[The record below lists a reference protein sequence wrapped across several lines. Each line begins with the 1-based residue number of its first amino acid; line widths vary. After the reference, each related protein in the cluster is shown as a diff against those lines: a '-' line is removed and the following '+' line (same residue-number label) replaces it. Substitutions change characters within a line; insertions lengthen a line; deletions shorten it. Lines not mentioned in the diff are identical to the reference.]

1 MTPAH
6 VATIVFFCTCG
17 LFLAATGLWLIRQ
30 KSASALTERRL
41 RHFTERENDLQ
52 SVNPIVRDNAVGAC
66 GDEANSG
73 PVDTLRKWFV
83 QAAIEMSPAQ
93 FGMVALIVSSTA
105 GLVTF
110 LCTQNFLWFTLAS
123 ACSLPLPLLVVA
135 YKRRKR
141 GKAFESQLPQALE
154 LMARALRTGNS
165 FSFSLKFVAEEM
177 GEPIAAEFGATHK
190 EQEFGIPLEA
200 CLKHLSNRIAC
211 EDIRFFA
218 LSIIVQRETGGDLA
232 EVLDKCAHVIR
243 ERYRI
248 FGQVKALTAEGRL
261 SGYVLSALPVI
272 MFFAINVINPEYSK
286 QLVTTQTGHHMLI
299 FACIMQLL
307 GMLVIK
313 KIVSIKV

>member
-1 MTPAH
+1 MTD
-6 VATIVFFCTCG
+6 
-17 LFLAATGLWLIRQ
+17 
-30 KSASALTERRL
+30 RRL
-41 RHFTERENDLQ
+41 RHFTEREGDLQ
-52 SVNPIVRDNAVGAC
+52 SVSPIVRENPTGTF
-66 GDEANSG
+66 GNEAEPG
-73 PVDTLRKWFV
+73 FTDTIQKWLV
-83 QAAIEMSPAQ
+83 QAAIEMSAAQ
-93 FGMVALIVSSTA
+93 FGAIALTVSSTA
-105 GLVTF
+105 GLVAF
-110 LCTQNFLWFTLAS
+110 LCTQSFLWFMLVGI
-123 ACSLPLPLLVVA
+123 CSLPLPLLVVA

-177 GEPIAAEFGATHK
+177 GEPIAAEFGATHR
-190 EQEFGIPLEA
+190 EQELGIPLEA

-286 QLVTTQTGHHMLI
+286 QLVNTQTGHHMLI

-313 KIVSIKV
+313 KIVTIKV

>member
-105 GLVTF
+105 GLE
-110 LCTQNFLWFTLAS
+110 
-123 ACSLPLPLLVVA
+123 ACVARKPLVCLRIPGLSVDDFYSDYGAV
-135 YKRRKR
+135 
-141 GKAFESQLPQALE
+141 LE
-154 LMARALRTGNS
+154 
-165 FSFSLKFVAEEM
+165 FSLEGEGVAERLAQEL
-177 GEPIAAEFGATHK
+177 GRLRESVDAQEALADGRSRLLDDRVGGARGDAAERA
-190 EQEFGIPLEA
+190 A
-200 CLKHLSNRIAC
+200 A
-211 EDIRFFA
+211 
-218 LSIIVQRETGGDLA
+218 
-232 EVLDKCAHVIR
+232 VLH
-243 ERYRI
+243 
-248 FGQVKALTAEGRL
+248 T
-261 SGYVLSALPVI
+261 
-272 MFFAINVINPEYSK
+272 
-286 QLVTTQTGHHMLI
+286 
-299 FACIMQLL
+299 LL
-307 GMLVIK
+307 QDV
-313 KIVSIKV
+313 VS